1 MRLIFAGTPD
11 FAATA
16 LRALVA
22 AGHDVVLVLTRED
35 KPAGRG
41 QSLAASPVKQLA
53 LEFGFPVAQPRTL
66 RDPNAW
72 PLLRAA
78 AADVMVVAAYG
89 LLLPA
94 AVLEIPRLGCLNIHA
109 SLLPRWRGAAPI
121 ERAIEA
127 GDTET
132 GITIMQMDE
141 GLDTGPMLLVERTA
155 IAATDS
161 GGTLRARLGTLGA
174 RLIVD
179 ALAALEGGRLVATAQ
194 PADGVTHAPRIL
206 KTEAVIDWSQP
217 AARLVDRMRAFDP
230 QPGTSSVLARGAGV
244 ALKFWRAQV
253 ADAAVVAPPPPG
265 TALIAPP
272 ATLRI
277 ACGGGTALDV
287 LELQRPGARRMG
299 VAEFLKGFA
308 IEAGERLAPAGD

>member
-22 AGHDVVLVLTRED
+22 AGHEVVLVLTRAD

-66 RDPNAW
+66 RDPGTW
-72 PLLRAA
+72 PSLRAA

-141 GLDTGPMLLVERTA
+141 GLDTGPMLLVERIA

-161 GGTLRARLGTLGA
+161 GGTLRERLGTLGA

-179 ALAALEGGRLVATAQ
+179 ALAALEGGRLLGTAQ

-206 KTEAVIDWSQP
+206 KAEARIDWTQP
-217 AARLVDRMRAFDP
+217 AQRLVDRMRAFDP

-253 ADAAVVAPPPPG
+253 ADAGVVAPPPPG
-265 TALIAPP
+265 TVLIAPP
-272 ATLRI
+272 GTLRI
-277 ACGGGTALDV
+277 ACGGGTALEV